1 MREIY
6 NDKLKQDL
14 IDQFN
19 YLDLFGFDVQ
29 QHVKLFFIS
38 QKDHIIQ
45 YTQKPEYLFFLV
57 KGKTKLY
64 EYMENGQ
71 VSLIDFFAP
80 SSFIGEM
87 ELIDEHVAPLNVQA
101 IEDCWCLAVPLNELK
116 DTLLTD
122 PVLLKNLLSYIAHK
136 NMKNIRTSTRN
147 QSYPLSK
154 RLASFILVTE
164 QNGKYEEKHT
174 QVAQYL
180 GVSYRHLLFVIADFV
195 QKGYLAKENNSY
207 NILNMDELKKLA
219 NI

>member
-45 YTQKPEYLFFLV
+45 DTQKPEYLFYLV

-87 ELIDEHVAPLNVQA
+87 ELIDEHVA
-101 IEDCWCLAVPLNELK
+101 PLNELK

>member
-1 MREIY
+1 
-6 NDKLKQDL
+6 
-14 IDQFN
+14 
-19 YLDLFGFDVQ
+19 
-29 QHVKLFFIS
+29 
-38 QKDHIIQ
+38 
-45 YTQKPEYLFFLV
+45 
-57 KGKTKLY
+57 
-64 EYMENGQ
+64 
-71 VSLIDFFAP
+71 
-80 SSFIGEM
+80 M
-87 ELIDEHVAPLNVQA
+87 ELIDEHAA
-101 IEDCWCLAVPLNELK
+101 PLNELK

-147 QSYPLSK
+147 QSYPLFK